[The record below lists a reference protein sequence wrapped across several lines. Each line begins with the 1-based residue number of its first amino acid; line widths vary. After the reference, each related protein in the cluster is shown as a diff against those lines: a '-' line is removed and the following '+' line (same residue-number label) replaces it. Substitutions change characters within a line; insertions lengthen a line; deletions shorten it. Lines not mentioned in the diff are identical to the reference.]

1 MADKREYLPE
11 LMKLIKKY
19 GLTMVDDGT
28 DYIRIN
34 LPNLT
39 VPGDSFANLD
49 KDDDELIYYKELALT
64 YDAETNTSHIE
75 FVGDGYNRTGCVS
88 GLKKFETVVKKLI
101 KVADVYNSMNKQLK
115 SKVKEIGNFGGLLN
129 NGIPVVGV

>member
-39 VPGDSFANLD
+39 VPGDSFADLD
-49 KDDDELIYYKELALT
+49 REDDELIYYKELALT

-115 SKVKEIGNFGGLLN
+115 SKVKEIGISEDF
-129 NGIPVVGV
+129 

>member
-39 VPGDSFANLD
+39 VPGDSFADLD
-49 KDDDELIYYKELALT
+49 REDDELIYYNKLSLS

-75 FVGDGYNRTGCVS
+75 FVGDCYNRTGCLS
-88 GLKKFETVVKKLI
+88 GLKQFETVVKKII

-115 SKVKEIGNFGGLLN
+115 SKVKEIGISEDF
-129 NGIPVVGV
+129 

>member
-1 MADKREYLPE
+1 MAEKKEYLPE

-19 GLTMVDDGT
+19 GLTMDEDGT

-39 VPGDSFANLD
+39 VPDDSFADLV
-49 KDDDELIYYKELALT
+49 KEDDELIYYKELALT
-64 YDAETNTSHIE
+64 YDAETNSSHIE

-115 SKVKEIGNFGGLLN
+115 SKVKEIGIAEDF
-129 NGIPVVGV
+129 